1 MFYCRQ
7 DTFQRFQDNSSAR
20 KVPAMLRFGCCF
32 ALLLGGFVLP
42 SVTAED
48 LSSQIW
54 PTSRGDFA
62 ATGARL
68 KGVADE
74 LVLQWETK
82 TAEAIEAAPVS
93 DGKHVFV
100 VDVMGGME
108 ALELSTG
115 ESLWRHE
122 LDTGFVASP
131 SLFVPQNISQAIG
144 AVNVLDAGDLPEG
157 TTPMTTE
164 QIDAWSATQ
173 ATVLVSG
180 DVEGNVVAWDPASGE
195 QLWKG
200 LTDGEISASPSFYVL
215 RRLGAS
221 GEIELQPR
229 ALVTSQDGSLYCFAM
244 KSGELVWKY
253 ETGDQ
258 IRCGASVGDGKTYL
272 GGCDGGLHV
281 VDLTTGK
288 ASRDAIPL
296 GGPTGSTPAI
306 RDGKLFV
313 PIMDGVLYAF
323 APQDD
328 SEEDGMPTWEY
339 SDPDRAQEY
348 RGSVAVND
356 DVVIVTSRNKTVD
369 AIERSTGKLRWRV
382 TLKRR
387 ADASPVIAGD
397 DVWVASTDG
406 RLLRLSIENGDEK
419 WNFEIRGAFIG
430 EPAIVGERLVI
441 ADDEGVVRSFGPK

>member
-1 MFYCRQ
+1 MI
-7 DTFQRFQDNSSAR
+7 
-20 KVPAMLRFGCCF
+20 RFGWCF
-32 ALLLGGFVLP
+32 TLLLSGFML
-42 SVTAED
+42 SAATAED
-48 LSSQIW
+48 LSSQVW
-54 PTSRGDFA
+54 PTSRGNFA
-62 ATGARL
+62 ATGTSP
-68 KGVADE
+68 KGLADE
-74 LVLQWETK
+74 LALQWETK
-82 TAEAIEAAPVS
+82 TIEAIESAPVS

-108 ALELSTG
+108 ALSLETG
-115 ESLWRHE
+115 DSLWRHE

-131 SLFVPQNISQAIG
+131 SLYLPQNISQSIG
-144 AVNVLDAGDLPEG
+144 AVNVLDSGDLPEE
-157 TTPMTTE
+157 TAPLTPE
-164 QIDAWSATQ
+164 EIEAWAETQ
-173 ATVLVSG
+173 APVLVSG

-215 RRLGAS
+215 RKQGAS
-221 GEIELQPR
+221 GEVELQPR
-229 ALVTSQDGSLYCFAM
+229 ALVTSQDGSLYCYAM
-244 KSGELVWKY
+244 SSGEPIWKY

-258 IRCGASVGDGKTYL
+258 IRCGASIGDGKTYL

-288 ASRDAIPL
+288 ASRSAIPL

-323 APQDD
+323 APESD
-328 SEEDGMPTWEY
+328 SDAEVDPAWEY
-339 SDPDRAQEY
+339 SDPDRSQEY
-348 RGSVAVND
+348 RGSVAVNV

-369 AIERSTGKLRWRV
+369 AIDRATGKLRWRV

-397 DVWVASTDG
+397 DVWIASTDG
-406 RLLRLSIENGDEK
+406 RLLRLSVDSGEEK

-430 EPAIVGERLVI
+430 EPAIVGDRLVI
-441 ADDEGVVRSFGPK
+441 ADDEGVIRSFGPK